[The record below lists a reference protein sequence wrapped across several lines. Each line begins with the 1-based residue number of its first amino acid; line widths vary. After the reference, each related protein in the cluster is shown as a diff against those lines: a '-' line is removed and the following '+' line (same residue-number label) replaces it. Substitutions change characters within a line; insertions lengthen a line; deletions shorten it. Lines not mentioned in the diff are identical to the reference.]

1 MDITQFVMAYG
12 VERDRLSPP
21 AADGGKRR
29 RHPLPPGAGSLLRVL
44 HPAGLNP
51 PPAGGFF
58 PLAAAAAS
66 WYNVLYYRMDR

>member
-12 VERDRLSPP
+12 VEQDLLSPP

-44 HPAGLNP
+44 HPAGLNS

>member
-12 VERDRLSPP
+12 VEQDRLSPP

-29 RHPLPPGAGSLLRVL
+29 RHPLLPGAESLLRVL

-51 PPAGGFF
+51 RRWVFS
-58 PLAAAAAS
+58 LAAAAAS

>member
-12 VERDRLSPP
+12 VEQDRLSPP
-21 AADGGKRR
+21 GPDGGKRR

-44 HPAGLNP
+44 HPAGLNS

>member
-12 VERDRLSPP
+12 VEQDRLSPP

-51 PPAGGFF
+51 PPAG
-58 PLAAAAAS
+58 
-66 WYNVLYYRMDR
+66 

>member
-12 VERDRLSPP
+12 VEQDRLSPP

-51 PPAGGFF
+51 PARRWVFS
-58 PLAAAAAS
+58 LAAAAAS

>member
-12 VERDRLSPP
+12 VEQDRLSPP

-29 RHPLPPGAGSLLRVL
+29 RHPLPPCPSPGRIES
-44 HPAGLNP
+44 PARRWV
-51 PPAGGFF
+51 FS
-58 PLAAAAAS
+58 LAAAAAS